1 MIEATRRRLL
11 KGAGA
16 LAVAGVMAAAAGFTT
31 SSVAFADGK
40 TLKIGQLGVMSGAE
54 ASWGLV
60 NKYAAQ
66 ATAEMW
72 NAKGGVEIGGDKYKI
87 EIVSVDDRNDPKLT
101 VSGAERL
108 MGQEGIRYVIGSNTD
123 VTATSIRPIAEK
135 YNAMYFPYASSRSL
149 YTKPA
154 ENAVMGMVASYQ
166 VAPAILK
173 LLKAERGVQKV
184 AFVARN
190 DSDGLSNR
198 DDAVKAAKDLGLDV
212 VSADATYEANATDFF
227 PVMANVVDKAPDLIF
242 LPASAPSNTP
252 LLMRAAREL
261 GYAGLFA
268 SDSGQDIKVINEM
281 AGESGNGLV
290 SIGGASAEAIRSEYM
305 DEFIKA
311 YTKVAGEWNDEAGTK
326 VYALEVILAM
336 LQAAGPSAIEDTN
349 VFKAAIPGF
358 SMKNPFLKEETK
370 LTFTGEADYG
380 QKRQIGVPLV
390 LTETKDGEFVTLAI
404 GQVE

>member
-1 MIEATRRRLL
+1 MMKATRRRLL

-16 LAVAGVMAAAAGFTT
+16 LAIAGIYATAIGVITAND
-31 SSVAFADGK
+31 AFAEGK

-66 ATAEMW
+66 ATADMW
-72 NAKGGVEIGGDKYKI
+72 NAKGGFDIGGEKYKI

-135 YNAMYFPYASSRSL
+135 YNAIYFPYASSRSL
-149 YTKPA
+149 YTQPA

-173 LLKAERGVQKV
+173 LLKADRGVQKV

-198 DDAVKAAKDLGLDV
+198 DDAVKAAQALGLDI

-227 PVMANVVDKAPDLIF
+227 PVMSNVVDKAPDLIF

-261 GYAGLFA
+261 GYEGLFA

-326 VYALEVILAM
+326 VYALEVILAT
-336 LQAAGPSAIEDTN
+336 LNAAGPSAIEDTS
-349 VFKAAIPGF
+349 VFKAAIPAF
-358 SMKNPFLKEETK
+358 SMRNPFLKEETT
-370 LTFTGEADYG
+370 LSYTGEADYG

-390 LTETKDGEFVTLAI
+390 LTETKDGAFETLSI

>member
-1 MIEATRRRLL
+1 MKISTYRRMLL
-11 KGAGA
+11 KMAGTVA
-16 LAVAGVMAAAAGFTT
+16 LAAVISHPSAALAQE
-31 SSVAFADGK
+31 K

-66 ATAEMW
+66 ATAAMW
-72 NAKGGVEIGGDKYKI
+72 NEKGGVEIGGEKYRI

-108 MGQEGIRYVIGSNTD
+108 MGEEGIHYVIGPNTD
-123 VTATSIRPIAEK
+123 VTATSVRPIAEK
-135 YNAMYFPYASSRSL
+135 YNAIYFPYASSRSL
-149 YTKPA
+149 FTKPA

-166 VAPAILK
+166 VAPAILEV
-173 LLKAERGVQKV
+173 LKNERGVKKV

-198 DDAVKAAKDLGLDV
+198 DDGVAAAKKLDLDV
-212 VSADATYEANATDFF
+212 VVADATYEPNVTDFF
-227 PVMANVVDKAPDLIF
+227 PVMSNVVDKAPDLIF

-261 GYAGLFA
+261 GYTGLFA
-268 SDSGQDIKVINEM
+268 SDSGQDIKVITEM
-281 AGESGNGLV
+281 AGDGGDGLI
-290 SIGGASAEAIRSEYM
+290 SIGGASTPEIRSAYM
-305 DEFIKA
+305 DEFIKQ

-326 VYALEVILAM
+326 VYALEVILAT
-336 LQAAGPSAIEDTN
+336 LQAAGPAAIEDASL
-349 VFKAAIPGF
+349 FKKAIPDF
-358 SMKNPFLKEETK
+358 SMRNPFLKEESA
-370 LTFTGEADYG
+370 LSYTGETDYG

-390 LTETKDGEFVTLAI
+390 LTETKGGEFVTISI
-404 GQVE
+404 GSVK